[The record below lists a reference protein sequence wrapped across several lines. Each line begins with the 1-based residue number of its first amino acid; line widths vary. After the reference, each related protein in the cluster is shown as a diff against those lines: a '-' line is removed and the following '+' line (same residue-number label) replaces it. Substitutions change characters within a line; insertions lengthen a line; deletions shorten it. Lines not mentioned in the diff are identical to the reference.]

1 MDPAGAGPVP
11 GTVPVP
17 PQPELLALAAAVPE
31 NIKFGTAG
39 WSTDGW
45 AGDVYHR
52 GYRGAQPAARLEEYV
67 RYPLFRMVG
76 VNSAF
81 YESPSETIL
90 DAYARVLP
98 QGYACNA
105 KVWDRITARRF
116 IRDRRWGS
124 DAGQLNPDFL
134 NARLFLDKV
143 LKPYARVF
151 RRQAISFVF
160 QFQAMRGPDL
170 VGAGEWAER
179 LDQFLG
185 QLPSDFHYAV
195 ELRNAQLLT
204 ASHGEVLRRHGVAH
218 VFNSWTEM
226 PPIGTQLDL
235 PWTLGGA
242 GGAGGGGAGFTV
254 ARALMKPG
262 RKYADA
268 VRRFEPYDQVREPQ
282 PELRRDLLRLMREA
296 RGRGIEALIHVNNR
310 AEGNTPGTVRA
321 LAEMWVKQAAPGS

>member
-1 MDPAGAGPVP
+1 MDSSGARPAP
-11 GTVPVP
+11 GTVSVP
-17 PQPELLALAAAVPE
+17 PPRPELVALAATVPE
-31 NIKFGTAG
+31 NIKFGTAS

-160 QFQAMRGPDL
+160 QFEAMRGPDL
-170 VGAGEWAER
+170 LGAAEWAER
-179 LDQFLG
+179 LDQFLA
-185 QLPSDFHYAV
+185 QLPNDCRYAV
-195 ELRNAQLLT
+195 ELRNAELLT
-204 ASHGEVLRRHGVAH
+204 AAHGEVLRRHGVAH

-235 PWTLGGA
+235 PWTLGG
-242 GGAGGGGAGFTV
+242 GGGGGGGAVFTV
-254 ARALMKPG
+254 GRALMRPG
-262 RKYADA
+262 RKSAEQVQRIAADHIGVWQTPA
-268 VRRFEPYDQVREPQ
+268 C
-282 PELRRDLLRLMREA
+282 RRDALR
-296 RGRGIEALIHVNNR
+296 
-310 AEGNTPGTVRA
+310 P
-321 LAEMWVKQAAPGS
+321 

>member
-1 MDPAGAGPVP
+1 MDAAGAGPVP
-11 GTVPVP
+11 GAVPVP
-17 PQPELLALAAAVPE
+17 PQPALSALAAAVPE
-31 NIKFGTAG
+31 SIKFGTSS
-39 WSTDGW
+39 WSADGW

-52 GYRGAQPAARLEEYV
+52 TYRGAQLAARLEEYV

-76 VNSAF
+76 VNTAF
-81 YESPSETIL
+81 YESPSEAIL

-98 QGYACNA
+98 HGYACNA

-124 DAGQLNPDFL
+124 NAGQLNPDFL
-134 NARLFLDKV
+134 NARLFIDKV
-143 LKPYARVF
+143 LKPYTRVF

-170 VGAGEWAER
+170 IGAAEWAER
-179 LDQFLG
+179 LDQFFA
-185 QLPSDFHYAV
+185 QLPGDFRYAV
-195 ELRNAQLLT
+195 ELRNAELLT

-226 PPIGTQLDL
+226 PPIGTQLEL
-235 PWTLGGA
+235 PWTLS
-242 GGAGGGGAGFTV
+242 AGFTV

-262 RKYADA
+262 RKYAEA
-268 VRRFEPYDQVREPQ
+268 VQLFEPYDRVREPQ

-296 RGRGIEALIHVNNR
+296 HVRGIEALIHVNNR
-310 AEGNTPGTVRA
+310 AEGNAPGSMRA
-321 LAEMWVKQAAPGS
+321 LAEMWAKQAAPPS

>member
-52 GYRGAQPAARLEEYV
+52 VYRGAQPAARLEEYV

-143 LKPYARVF
+143 LKPYTRVF

-170 VGAGEWAER
+170 VGAVEWAER

-185 QLPSDFHYAV
+185 QLPRDFHYAV
-195 ELRNAQLLT
+195 ELRNAELFT

-226 PPIGTQLDL
+226 PPIGAQLEL
-235 PWTLGGA
+235 PWTVP
-242 GGAGGGGAGFTV
+242 AGFTV
-254 ARALMKPG
+254 ARALLRPG
-262 RKYADA
+262 RSYADA
-268 VRRFEPYDQVREPQ
+268 VKLFEPYDRVREPN
-282 PELRRDLLRLMREA
+282 PELRSDLRRVMEQALRRRVEA
-296 RGRGIEALIHVNNR
+296 FILANNR
-310 AEGNTPGTVRA
+310 AEGNAPGTVRA
-321 LAEMWVKQAAPGS
+321 IVEEWAER

>member
-1 MDPAGAGPVP
+1 MDSSGARPAP
-11 GTVPVP
+11 GTVSVP
-17 PQPELLALAAAVPE
+17 PPRPELVALAATVPE
-31 NIKFGTAG
+31 NIKFGTSG
-39 WSTDGW
+39 WSADGW
-45 AGDVYHR
+45 TGDVYHR
-52 GYRGAQPAARLEEYV
+52 VYRGAQPAARLEEYV

-76 VNSAF
+76 VNTAF
-81 YESPSETIL
+81 YERPSETIL

-98 QGYACNA
+98 QGYACNV
-105 KVWDRITARRF
+105 KVWDRVTARRF
-116 IRDRRWGS
+116 IRDQRWGS

-134 NARLFLDKV
+134 NARLCADKV

-170 VGAGEWAER
+170 VGAAEWAER
-179 LDQFLG
+179 LDQFLA
-185 QLPSDFHYAV
+185 QLPSDFRYAV
-195 ELRNAQLLT
+195 ELRNAELLT
-204 ASHGEVLRRHGVAH
+204 ASHGEVLLRHGVAH

-226 PPIGTQLDL
+226 PTIGTQLDL
-235 PWTLGGA
+235 PWTLGG
-242 GGAGGGGAGFTV
+242 GFTV

-296 RGRGIEALIHVNNR
+296 HGRGIEALIHVNNR

-321 LAEMWVKQAAPGS
+321 LAEMWAKQAAPGS